1 MFILSIISTRNSGIG
16 IIIIR
21 IINIIPTDTTISPIF
36 IIYLLLVLFSCLC
49 FGRVVSAVD
58 YDIES
63 YQGDLA
69 LREDNTASYTEKV
82 TYKFNDDY
90 NGQIVSLG
98 SAGKMPNGF
107 AIDGN
112 PTVSVLTNGEPD
124 MDINPQVRDLGDG
137 YEVKIYNSGN
147 DGDRVVVTVTWQL
160 RNLLFLHRDIA
171 ELNWTPISDWDQGI
185 GEVVLTVSG
194 LSNPDKSE
202 LFAHSGYFGTQPFV
216 DKDGTDYL

>member
-1 MFILSIISTRNSGIG
+1 MKRYF
-16 IIIIR
+16 
-21 IINIIPTDTTISPIF
+21 
-36 IIYLLLVLFSCLC
+36 YLLLVLFSCLC

-69 LREDNTASYTEKV
+69 LREDNTATYTEKV
-82 TYKFNDDY
+82 TYTFNDDY

-124 MDINPQVRDLGDG
+124 MDINPKS
-137 YEVKIYNSGN
+137 ETWEMAMKSKSIIPET
-147 DGDRVVVTVTWQL
+147 TVTE
-160 RNLLFLHRDIA
+160 LLL
-171 ELNWTPISDWDQGI
+171 L
-185 GEVVLTVSG
+185 
-194 LSNPDKSE
+194 
-202 LFAHSGYFGTQPFV
+202 
-216 DKDGTDYL
+216 